1 MLAKNKKGDITSKFI
16 IGLVLVIIGFII
28 LLFFITRSD
37 WFSVIDKEACHNSV
51 VYRSTFNLG
60 PIEGSKII
68 PLKCKTEK
76 ICLTMSGDD
85 CIEYGKGTRKNPV
98 TKIKLNSDM
107 IIARR
112 EIKDAFANSMVD
124 CHSMLGEGKLNFM
137 PTKTHSTNYGLICSR
152 ISFDQKTKEQI
163 TEDITYGEFYRY
175 LNEKKTPNGNSYLEY
190 LHPGWD
196 SWSESEN
203 LFQVLKDDPDDK
215 SLDNLGYNDWKI
227 ILNSDGGYAIIT
239 QVGKG
244 GTWSTWTAGSLTAVA
259 AVTGVLLVGTGVGAP
274 VGITLL
280 SVAGASGAAGFATGS
295 AVFWYNYREGKYDY
309 SPPAIFP
316 YDIRT
321 LQSLKITGFETA
333 P

>member
-1 MLAKNKKGDITSKFI
+1 MRIKNKKGDITSKFI

-51 VYRSTFNLG
+51 VYRSTFNIG
-60 PIEGSKII
+60 PVEASEII

-76 ICLTMSGDD
+76 ICLSLSGED

-98 TKIKLNSDM
+98 TKIKLSNDEV
-107 IIARR
+107 IARR
-112 EIKDAFANSMVD
+112 EIKEAFANSMVD

-137 PTKTHSTNYGLICSR
+137 PSKTWEQNYGLICAR
-152 ISFDQKTKEQI
+152 IAFDKKAKEQI
-163 TEDITYGEFYRY
+163 KEDVTYGEFYRY
-175 LNEKKTPNGNSYLEY
+175 LNEKKTPQGRSYLEY

-203 LFQVLKDDPDDK
+203 LFQILKDDPKDS
-215 SLDNLGYNDWKI
+215 SLDSFGYNDWKI
-227 ILNSDGGYAIIT
+227 MLNSDRGYVIIA
-239 QVGKG
+239 QVRKG
-244 GTWSTWTAGSLTAVA
+244 GTWSTWTVGGLTAVA
-259 AVTGVLLVGTGVGAP
+259 VVSGVLLIGTGVGAP
-274 VGITLL
+274 VGVTLL
-280 SVAGASGAAGFATGS
+280 SVAGASGVAGFAAGS
-295 AVFWYNYREGKYDY
+295 AVFWYSYQDGKYDY

-316 YDIRT
+316 YNINA
-321 LQSLKITGFETA
+321 LQELKITSFETA